1 MIGFLGTGHPN
12 ANGNQAL
19 LDLLAVLTWIKE
31 NIASFDGD
39 RNRVTLFGHGHG
51 AALVN
56 FLLFVETVKRG
67 KPSMRGDIKKKTGVI
82 KLILCKID
90 LSIFSY
96 TAMYTPKRNQEI
108 DFSKIIIFSNR

>member
-1 MIGFLGTGHPN
+1 MQATASSKDYFMSIYLGFLGTGHPN

-39 RNRVTLFGHGHG
+39 PNRVTLFGHGHG

-56 FLLFVETVKRG
+56 FLLFVQTIKRG
-67 KPSMRGDIKKKTGVI
+67 
-82 KLILCKID
+82 
-90 LSIFSY
+90 
-96 TAMYTPKRNQEI
+96 N
-108 DFSKIIIFSNR
+108 

>member
-1 MIGFLGTGHPN
+1 MHICFTGFLGTGHPN

-39 RNRVTLFGHGHG
+39 PNRVTLFGHGHG

-56 FLLFVETVKRG
+56 FLLFVQTVKRG
-67 KPSMRGDIKKKTGVI
+67 T
-82 KLILCKID
+82 LITLGYPYYYYLI
-90 LSIFSY
+90 
-96 TAMYTPKRNQEI
+96 
-108 DFSKIIIFSNR
+108 